1 MQMHISLKLDAQEA
15 ERGAP
20 ALLQQL
26 EQVGVQNIDAKHLRR
41 FHLIS
46 AAVPPEQLACVRA
59 LPAVLDVTPVGI
71 VKAI

>member
-26 EQVGVQNIDAKHLRR
+26 EEAGVQQIDAKHLRR

-46 AAVPPEQLACVRA
+46 AAVPPERVDSVRA
-59 LPAVLDVTPVGI
+59 LPEVLDVTPVGI